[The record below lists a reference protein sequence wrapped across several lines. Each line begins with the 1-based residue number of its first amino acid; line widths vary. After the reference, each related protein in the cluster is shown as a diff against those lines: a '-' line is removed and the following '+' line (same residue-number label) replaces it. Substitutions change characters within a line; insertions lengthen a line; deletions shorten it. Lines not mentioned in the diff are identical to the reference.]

1 MGFPIFFSFM
11 RIYLIAL
18 VIAVLGTLTACNQ
31 QEISDPV
38 SEILAPP
45 TSLDEGAHTD
55 VPLPLITPTVTPL
68 PPRVLTVC
76 MGQEPASLFLYGDTT
91 SAAQGVR
98 QAIYDGPF
106 DVYNYEIQPVILEKL
121 PSLTDGDAFLRPIEV
136 IPGSLIIDAEGNWVV
151 LEEGVN
157 YRPSGCTSSD
167 CVLSYTGDEPVMLDE
182 LVAQFRLLPG
192 IRWSDGTVL
201 TVHDSVYSYQVL
213 KALYAGVPSD
223 LLRVTRSYLAIDDL
237 SVEWVSV
244 PGYQN
249 VFETHFFTPLPQHLW
264 GMLSPEE
271 LLTSELSTR
280 MPLGWGP
287 YVIEEWVAGD
297 HISLQRNANY
307 FRASEGLPNFDFLVF
322 RFAETPEAALDA
334 LLVGECDFLDRS
346 TALDSQINRV
356 MELHNLESLQAFVQ
370 SGTAWEQ
377 ISFGVTPLDP
387 NRDGFFVSAEVRQA
401 VAMCIDRTAIAE
413 ALFQEQALIPDTYV
427 PATHPLRNLEIAQS
441 TYDPEKAAEMLQF
454 AGWIDHD
461 ADPATPRIST
471 GVPGVLDGTPF
482 IVQYLAPSDAER
494 PAVAQQIAASLA
506 QCGIQAEISLQ
517 EWEAL
522 LGPGPEGPVF
532 GRQFDLAQFAWAY
545 SIDPTCNLFSSSE
558 IPGPSPEYPKGWTGG
573 NATGYQNPEYDRFCK
588 QTLINLPDSDEYR
601 IAQNQAQAIFSN
613 ELPAL
618 PLYQRL
624 KLVAMRPDMCNVFI
638 DPAFGSALSTIEA
651 FDYGE
656 SCK

>member
-1 MGFPIFFSFM
+1 M
-11 RIYLIAL
+11 RIYFIVL
-18 VIAVLGTLTACNQ
+18 VTVVLGTLTACNQ

-38 SEILAPP
+38 SEIVASPTTREEAVSSDEPAPLA
-45 TSLDEGAHTD
+45 
-55 VPLPLITPTVTPL
+55 TPTVTPP

-121 PSLTDGDAFLRPIEV
+121 PSLADGDAFLRPVEV
-136 IPGSLIIDAEGNWVV
+136 LPGALIVDAEGNWVA

-157 YRPSGCTSSD
+157 FRPSGCTSSD
-167 CVLSYTGDEPVMLDE
+167 CVLSYSGDEPAMLDE
-182 LVAQFRLLPG
+182 LVAQFRLMPG
-192 IRWSDGTVL
+192 IRWSDGTAL
-201 TVHDSVYSYQVL
+201 TVQDSVYSYQVL

-223 LLRVTRSYLAIDDL
+223 LLRYTRLYQALDNL
-237 SVEWVSV
+237 TVEWVSV

-249 VFETHFFTPLPQHLW
+249 VYETHFFTPLPQHLW
-264 GMLSPEE
+264 GMLKPEE

-287 YVIEEWVAGD
+287 YMINEWVAGD
-297 HISLQRNANY
+297 HISLQRNPNY

-322 RFAETPEAALDA
+322 RFTETPEAALDA
-334 LLVGECDFLDRS
+334 LLVGECDFIDRS
-346 TALDSQINRV
+346 NGLDTQFARV
-356 MELHNLESLQAFVQ
+356 MELHNLESLQAIIQ

-377 ISFGVTPLDP
+377 ISFGISPLDP
-387 NRDGFFVSAEVRQA
+387 THQVFFANAEVRQA
-401 VAMCIDRTAIAE
+401 VAMCIDRSAIAT
-413 ALFQEQALIPDTYV
+413 ALFQEQVLVPDTYV
-427 PATHPLRNLEIAQS
+427 PVTHPLRNLDIAQS
-441 TYDPEKAAEMLQF
+441 TYDPVKAAEMLQL

-461 ADPATPRIST
+461 ADPTTPRIST

-482 IVQYLAPSDAER
+482 IIQYMTPSDAER
-494 PAVAQQIAASLA
+494 PKVAQQIAASLA
-506 QCGIQAEISLQ
+506 QCGIQAEVSLQ

-558 IPGPSPEYPKGWTGG
+558 IPGPYPEYPMGWTGG
-573 NATGYQNPEYDRFCK
+573 NATGYQNPEYDQFCR
-588 QTLINLPDSDEYR
+588 QTLTNLPDSDAYLA
-601 IAQNQAQAIFSN
+601 AQNQAQAIFSN
-613 ELPAL
+613 DLPAL

-638 DPAFGSALSTIEA
+638 DPAFGSALSAIEA